1 MNFCSSPALPSLAC
15 QAPAGAG
22 SRSRPAG
29 RGVCSPGC
37 RHSLP
42 VWLLAGWVHGFFP
55 AFFVSCGA
63 AFAGGYTLL
72 SQEADCN
79 SKALPVLWHFP
90 ALQVTETAQHG
101 VGEGAFPSQTNLG
114 TKVVA
119 GLGSIASEP
128 LWATASPRCVKLAAA
143 PAPSSI
149 RFLLPVLL
157 SVPHITFK

>member
-1 MNFCSSPALPSLAC
+1 MWKVMNFCSSPALPSLAC

-63 AFAGGYTLL
+63 ELPLQAVTPCYPRKPTGIQRLCQSFGTFLRCRLRRQL
-72 SQEADCN
+72 SAV
-79 SKALPVLWHFP
+79 SGKVLSLPRPTWAPRWLQGWVQLPQSPSGPLPLP
-90 ALQVTETAQHG
+90 AV
-101 VGEGAFPSQTNLG
+101 
-114 TKVVA
+114 
-119 GLGSIASEP
+119 
-128 LWATASPRCVKLAAA
+128 
-143 PAPSSI
+143 
-149 RFLLPVLL
+149 
-157 SVPHITFK
+157 